1 MKWTILLF
9 VSLLSTPAL
18 SGNFFSCSSQKNHQ
32 KWQDFYISNE
42 FTQLFLKKILNDIDD
57 NNEKLKRIN
66 VYQNKINRRRAE
78 ISKYSG
84 SISKRLNMIETK
96 ENTSHKVI
104 SHHLSSALQ
113 EMTYIINCF
122 EAIFRYF
129 EAIDREFTQSDL
141 SIFCDEISELREK
154 NAFMKNELGKLN
166 YAVLTECFD
175 NSEFQACLRQAFILL
190 ESLQRS

>member
-1 MKWTILLF
+1 MKWAILLF

-32 KWQDFYISNE
+32 EWQDFYISNV

-66 VYQNKINRRRAE
+66 IYQNKINRRRAE

-84 SISKRLNMIETK
+84 SISKRLNMIKTK
-96 ENTSHKVI
+96 EDTSHKVI
-104 SHHLSSALQ
+104 SYHLSSALQ

-154 NAFMKNELGKLN
+154 NAFMKNDISKLN

-175 NSEFQACLRQAFILL
+175 KSEFQTCLRQAFILL

>member
-9 VSLLSTPAL
+9 VLLLATPAQ

-32 KWQDFYISNE
+32 EWQDFYISNE
-42 FTQLFLKKILNDIDD
+42 FTQLFLTKILNDNDD
-57 NNEKLKRIN
+57 NKEKLKRIAI
-66 VYQNKINRRRAE
+66 YQNKINRRRAE
-78 ISKYSG
+78 ISKYSA
-84 SISKRLNMIETK
+84 SIYKRLNMIRIN
-96 ENTSHKVI
+96 ENASLKVS

-113 EMTYIINCF
+113 EMKYIISCF

-129 EAIDREFTQSDL
+129 EAIDREFIRSDL

-154 NAFMKNELGKLN
+154 NEFMKNELSKLN

-175 NSEFQACLRQAFILL
+175 KSEFQTCLRQAFILL